1 MLCIVCIHFMCSSS
15 TSSPLQAYI
24 PLVTVLLSIAEQQF
38 FLNYWGIFLTQI
50 ILPNIR
56 VRFGMGKGEGF
67 LKL

>member
-1 MLCIVCIHFMCSSS
+1 M
-15 TSSPLQAYI
+15 
-24 PLVTVLLSIAEQQF
+24 LLSIAEQQF

-56 VRFGMGKGEGF
+56 VRFGMGKGEGL